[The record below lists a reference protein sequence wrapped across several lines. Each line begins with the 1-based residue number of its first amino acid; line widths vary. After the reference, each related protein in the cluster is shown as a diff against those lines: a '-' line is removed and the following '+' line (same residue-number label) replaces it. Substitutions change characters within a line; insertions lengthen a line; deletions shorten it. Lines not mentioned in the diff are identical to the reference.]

1 MLCTWKE
8 PVVNVSFALSDEAT
22 RRARRESLDLLLLY
36 LGEQATGVSHLR
48 NPAQAGGEMDG
59 VIVLVDATREEC
71 KGAVLVAT
79 RLHVSAAVIEQ
90 GKALAAN
97 YLDTVSQMAELV
109 GIQTQTRVLD
119 GKVAPSILAAVESL
133 GADLIV
139 MNSHGYTGFQ
149 RWALG
154 SVAQKILPHSC
165 VPVLVLRDGGPML
178 STQSAHALV
187 ALDGSPLS
195 ETVLEP
201 TIALLVALAPVTQK
215 VLHVMRVVDLPV
227 TYGKFRADVHFDL
240 EVREE
245 AKREAHRYLA
255 TIAQRLLEGN
265 NAAYDLTVT
274 TSVTVDPDVAETLTK
289 TAEEEAEIG
298 ERFDVIA
305 MATHGRGGLQRWLM
319 GSVTERVLHSTKL
332 PMLVVHAAR
341 QSQQTQE
348 RKELVEATR

>member
-1 MLCTWKE
+1 MFTRILV
-8 PVVNVSFALSDEAT
+8 PLDGSD
-22 RRARRESLDLLLLY
+22 RA
-36 LGEQATGVSHLR
+36 EQAIPVAARIARGAGGVVILVR
-48 NPAQAGGEMDG
+48 VAAIPIDFQAQAKKPAE
-59 VIVLVDATREEC
+59 IYSAT
-71 KGAVLVAT
+71 
-79 RLHVSAAVIEQ
+79 VIEQ

-139 MNSHGYTGFQ
+139 MNSHGYTGFK

-154 SVAQKILPHSC
+154 GVAQKIIPHSC

-227 TYGKFRADVHFDL
+227 TYGKFRADAHFDL
-240 EVREE
+240 AVREE

-265 NAAYDLTVT
+265 KEAYDLTVT
-274 TSVTVDPDVAETLTK
+274 TSVTVDPDVAEALTK

-298 ERFDVIA
+298 DRFDVIA